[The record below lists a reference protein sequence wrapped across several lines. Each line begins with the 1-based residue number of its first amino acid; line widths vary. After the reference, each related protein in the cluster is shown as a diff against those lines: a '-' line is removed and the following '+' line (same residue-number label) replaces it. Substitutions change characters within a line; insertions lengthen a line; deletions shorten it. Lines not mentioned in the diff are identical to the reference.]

1 MNAFWTR
8 HTGLFLGIVLSLCAV
23 SPAFAHNSANKQL
36 LAQNP
41 KGDVLE
47 GYVKGHK
54 KHLFASFLKHEFN
67 GPINYVS
74 TNNKS
79 F

>member
-1 MNAFWTR
+1 M
-8 HTGLFLGIVLSLCAV
+8 LSLV
-23 SPAFAHNSANKQL
+23 TNSPVLAHNSSAKQL

-54 KHLFASFLKHEFN
+54 KHPIASFFKHEFN
-67 GPINYVS
+67 GPIHAIS
-74 TNNKS
+74 TNNKN